1 MLECIMSYNQE
12 ESCKDRKGHWPLVRG
27 SRQDWSLVKYWE
39 NELVWNLGIEIDYI
53 EKWTV
58 FHASIRDFE
67 AEFVSKV
74 S

>member
-39 NELVWNLGIEIDYI
+39 NELVWNLGIEIDYEMDCI
-53 EKWTV
+53 SCFNKG
-58 FHASIRDFE
+58 FRG
-67 AEFVSKV
+67 
-74 S
+74 